1 MTPSD
6 HPNKRSVYISATTEA
21 RLQALGGAT
30 RAENIRRALD
40 LAKCAEDLAFWL
52 RQALLDIEDQET
64 EDRACEAL
72 KMFEEAK
79 HVD

>member
-1 MTPSD
+1 M
-6 HPNKRSVYISATTEA
+6 NKSKHVYITPDTEA
-21 RLQALGGAT
+21 RLQALGGTT

-64 EDRACEAL
+64 EDLACEAL
-72 KMFEEAK
+72 RVFEEANQ
-79 HVD
+79 